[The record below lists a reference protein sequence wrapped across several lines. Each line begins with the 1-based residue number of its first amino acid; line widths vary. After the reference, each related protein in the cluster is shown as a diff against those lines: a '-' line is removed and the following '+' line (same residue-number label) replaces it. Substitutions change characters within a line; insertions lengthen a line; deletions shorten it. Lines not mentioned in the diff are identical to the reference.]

1 MQKTLD
7 ISQIQCYNNNR
18 QTVGWLFE
26 FCRKLIYRKGISK
39 MRVVKEAE
47 ERRNE
52 ILDTAERLFAEKGFD
67 GTSTND
73 ILNDIGIAR
82 GTLYY
87 HFKSKED
94 ILDAMIERLTNRLIA
109 NASEIVKKKDIPVMQ
124 RLTMTMM
131 SLNVSGGIGQEI
143 MKQIHKP
150 QNALMHQK
158 MQTMMLTAVNPLITG
173 LIEEGIAQGICSTEY
188 PAQVVEMVLLYSN
201 TAFDVLAELS
211 SDERLKKIAAFIYN
225 LERLLGMEQ
234 GSLDEVILPIFQN
247 N

>member
-1 MQKTLD
+1 
-7 ISQIQCYNNNR
+7 
-18 QTVGWLFE
+18 
-26 FCRKLIYRKGISK
+26 

-52 ILDTAERLFAEKGFD
+52 ILDTAERLFGEKGFD

-94 ILDAMIERLTNRLIA
+94 ILDAMIERMTGRLIA
-109 NASEIVKKKDIPVMQ
+109 KASEIVKKKEIPVLQ
-124 RLTMTMM
+124 RITMTMM

-150 QNALMHQK
+150 QNALMHRK
-158 MQTMMLTAVNPLITG
+158 IQTMMLTSVNPLMTG
-173 LIEEGIAQGICSTEY
+173 LIEEGIAQGICSTDY
-188 PAQVVEMVLLYSN
+188 PAEVAEMVLLYSN
-201 TAFDVLAELS
+201 TAFDDLAELS
-211 SDERLKKIAAFIYN
+211 PDECQKKITAFIYN
-225 LERLLGMEQ
+225 LERLLGMKR
-234 GSLDEVILPIFQN
+234 GSLNEVILPIFQN
-247 N
+247 I

>member
-1 MQKTLD
+1 
-7 ISQIQCYNNNR
+7 
-18 QTVGWLFE
+18 
-26 FCRKLIYRKGISK
+26 

-52 ILDTAERLFAEKGFD
+52 ILDTAERLFVEKGFD

-94 ILDAMIERLTNRLIA
+94 ILDAMIERLTGRLIA

-158 MQTMMLTAVNPLITG
+158 MQTTLLSAVNPLITG
-173 LIEEGIAQGICSTEY
+173 LIEEGIAQGICSTDY
-188 PAQVVEMVLLYSN
+188 PADVVEMVLLYSN
-201 TAFDVLAELS
+201 TSFDDLAELN
-211 SDERLKKIAAFIYN
+211 SDERRKKITAFIYN
-225 LERLLGMEQ
+225 LERLLGMER

-247 N
+247 I